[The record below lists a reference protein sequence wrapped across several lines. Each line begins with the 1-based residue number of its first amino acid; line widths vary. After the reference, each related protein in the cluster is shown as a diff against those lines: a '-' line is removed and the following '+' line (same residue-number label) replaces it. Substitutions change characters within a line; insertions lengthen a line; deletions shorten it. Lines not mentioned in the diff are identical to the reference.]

1 LAASEQVTQ
10 LLLDWNSGNEA
21 ARDELIPIVYDEL
34 RRIARR
40 HLRGEARS
48 HTLQTGALVN
58 EAYLR
63 LIDQAAPWRN
73 RAHFFGIAA
82 QMMRRILVD
91 HARAHLYAKRGAGAE
106 QVSLTE
112 AEGLVAGAEDLV
124 ALNDALLVLAEVDPQ
139 QSKIVELKFFAGMTI
154 DEVAEATGIST
165 ATIEREWRSARAWL
179 SDELGR

>member
-1 LAASEQVTQ
+1 MSAPEQVTQ
-10 LLLDWNSGNEA
+10 LLLDWNNGNAA

-40 HLRGEARS
+40 HLRREGPA

-63 LIDQAAPWRN
+63 LIDQSAPWRN

-91 HARAHLYAKRGAGAE
+91 HARAHLYAKRGAGA
-106 QVSLTE
+106 QKVSLTE
-112 AEGLVAGAEDLV
+112 AEGLAAGADDLV
-124 ALNDALLVLAEVDPQ
+124 ALNDALLALAEVDPRQ
-139 QSKIVELKFFAGMTI
+139 GKIVELKFFAGMTI
-154 DEVAEATGIST
+154 DEIAEVTGIST

-179 SDELGR
+179 IDEMSG

>member
-1 LAASEQVTQ
+1 LAAPEQVTQ
-10 LLLDWNSGNEA
+10 LLLDWNSGNAA
-21 ARDELIPIVYDEL
+21 ARDELIPIVYEEL

-40 HLRGEARS
+40 HLRREGPS

-63 LIDQAAPWRN
+63 LIDQSAPWRN

-91 HARAHLYAKRGAGAE
+91 HARAHLYAKRGGGAQ

-112 AEGLVAGAEDLV
+112 AEGLAAGAEDLV
-124 ALNDALLVLAEVDPQ
+124 ALNDALLALAEVDPQ

-154 DEVAEATGIST
+154 DEIAEVTGIST

-179 SDELGR
+179 SGELGR